1 MKNQGLAGISLT
13 GNFPIRD
20 PFLYAGEVPLPRIF
34 LALR

>member
-1 MKNQGLAGISLT
+1 MQNQGLAGISLS
-13 GNFPIRD
+13 GNFPMRY